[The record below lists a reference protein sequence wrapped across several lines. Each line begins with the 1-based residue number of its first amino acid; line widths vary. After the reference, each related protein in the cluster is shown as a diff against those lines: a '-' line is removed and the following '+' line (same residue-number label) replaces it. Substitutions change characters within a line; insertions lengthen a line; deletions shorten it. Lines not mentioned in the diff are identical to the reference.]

1 MKSKT
6 ELQGLLSSLTL
17 SEKIGQMS
25 QVFSDMLN
33 EKNPNINEHREANGF
48 ENGKIYEVGSVSG
61 IGGAKAVKAL
71 QRSYLENSRH
81 KIPLLFMMDVIHGYR
96 LNYQIAAGLGGAFDD
111 DLVHRLSKM
120 QANEAV
126 SAGVSISYTPMS
138 DMTNDPRWGRI
149 MEIPSEDVY
158 LNEKYMSTM
167 VEAMQG
173 DKKLE
178 SGYFG
183 TCVKHIAGYGLAEGG
198 RDYGDAN
205 VSKYALENNYY
216 PLYKAGINAG
226 SLMAMTAFNTL
237 DGKPSTGNK
246 KLLRNKLREEWGFE
260 GVLISDHSSIN
271 ELISHGYAKDERDAA
286 KKAVEAGVDIE
297 LGTFL
302 YRNNLEQLV
311 LDGEVAESLIDE
323 AVLRI
328 LELKNTLGLF
338 DDPYAG
344 IDSELETELTTS
356 TDSRLL
362 CREAGNKTITLLK
375 NNNNILPFKNDIKFD
390 LCGPLANTKDLIGFN
405 ACNGVLEDCV
415 TVVEGLSGTDYNFIS
430 GLEYE
435 NYSEETLSNII
446 NSDNEVV
453 VFTVGEQSRYSGE
466 GISRS
471 SIKIPAKQVEFMAKV
486 AESGKKLVT
495 VVFSGRPLDL
505 TYVSEISEAL
515 LFAWFPGTET
525 GNSIADILFGK
536 CNPSS
541 KLSFSFPKD
550 VGQIPLKYNHL
561 NTGRPKQFAE
571 QEYVNGYRDIDNDP
585 LYPFGYGLSYS
596 NFEYGE
602 LELDKLELTQ
612 DSEIKATV
620 SVKNASEIDGDE
632 IIQLY
637 IRDLVAEYCRPVK
650 ELKAYKKISLEPG
663 STKQI
668 EFTITLDD
676 LTYYDE
682 EGNTIYETGEFEVF
696 VGASSEKVQSKII
709 ELV

>member
-246 KLLRNKLREEWGFE
+246 KLLRNKLREDWGFE

-375 NNNNILPFKNDIKFD
+375 NDNNILPFKNDIKFD